1 LKYKKECEEHSK
13 CRKSRSGRFFLE
25 RLFFVLWY
33 NKKSSGIIRLLSWF
47 YFMNFLIIHEAITV
61 AKILE
66 KVVAIKA
73 VMDMKVTL
81 SRL

>member
-1 LKYKKECEEHSK
+1 MKKSTSLNLCLKATLGNFPW
-13 CRKSRSGRFFLE
+13 SGFFA
-25 RLFFVLWY
+25 LWY

>member
-1 LKYKKECEEHSK
+1 MA
-13 CRKSRSGRFFLE
+13 FFA
-25 RLFFVLWY
+25 LWY